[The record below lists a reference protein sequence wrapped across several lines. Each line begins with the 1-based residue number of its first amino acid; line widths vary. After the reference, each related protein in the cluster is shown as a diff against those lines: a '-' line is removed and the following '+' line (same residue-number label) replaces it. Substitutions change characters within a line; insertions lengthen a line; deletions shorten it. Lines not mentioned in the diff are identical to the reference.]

1 MSEKTDVLVNAQV
14 SVLGSMLIDGRC
26 VGVVLPQIKAEY
38 FSVSQYRH
46 LYETVRDLTA
56 RGRPVDPVT
65 VVDAAG
71 KEYYDLVAQLMQVT
85 PTAKNVGAYCQ
96 ILKREARMQ
105 MLKDAASEMLGAE
118 DEDAV
123 RAALDK
129 VNAVMVERPGIQA
142 MTMAQALADFYRRHD
157 PKIKPNFLP
166 WGFPSMNDILV
177 ERGDLVFLGGYPSDG
192 KTTLALAT
200 AREQAKTRRVG
211 FFSFETSC
219 AKLTDAMVCAAARIG
234 LPKIQLNAMNEN
246 DWDTLAA
253 ISADFSSRNLEIV
266 DAAGMS
272 VTDIRLYSMAHHY
285 DVIYID
291 YLQLIPAPSRAKWM
305 QDDFNRVSENSRS
318 LKEFG
323 RTTGTTVVA
332 LSQMTRPEVNK
343 KTGKIP
349 APSMSN
355 LRSSG
360 QLEQDADVIFLLFRE
375 NQKEVDC
382 NRTVTVAKVKTGEA
396 GWSFD
401 LRFEGAMQTFREGAQ
416 KPKKPVR
423 PSEQDQQDFR
433 EMMGNEPLPF

>member
-1 MSEKTDVLVNAQV
+1 MSDARDVLVNAQV

-26 VGVVLPQIKAEY
+26 VGVVLPQIKADY
-38 FSVSQYRH
+38 FSVGQYRH
-46 LYETVRDLTA
+46 LYEVIRDLTV
-56 RGRPVDPVT
+56 RGRPIDPVT
-65 VVDAAG
+65 VVDVAG
-71 KEYYDLVAQLMQVT
+71 KEYYDLVSQLIQVT
-85 PTAKNVGAYCQ
+85 PTAKNVGEYCR

-105 MLKDAASEMLGAE
+105 MLKDAANEIMGAE
-118 DEDAV
+118 DEDDV
-123 RAALDK
+123 REALDK

-142 MTMAQALADFYRRHD
+142 MNMAQALEDFYKRHD
-157 PKIKPNFLP
+157 PKVKPDFLP
-166 WGFPSMNDILV
+166 WGFPSMNDIRV
-177 ERGDLVFLGGYPSDG
+177 EKGDLVFLGGYPSDG
-192 KTTLALAT
+192 KTTLALTT
-200 AREQAKTRRVG
+200 ARTQAAKKRVG

-219 AKLTDAMVCAAARIG
+219 AKLTDAMVCSAAQIG
-234 LPKIQLNAMNEN
+234 LPKIQLNAMNAN
-246 DWDTLAA
+246 DWDALAA
-253 ISADFSSRNLEIV
+253 ISADFSSRNLEII
-266 DAAGMS
+266 DAAGMTA
-272 VTDIRLYSMAHHY
+272 TDIRLYSMAHHY

-291 YLQLIPAPSRAKWM
+291 YLQLIPAASRAKWM
-305 QDDFNRVSENSRS
+305 QDDFNRVSENSRI

-401 LRFEGAMQTFREGAQ
+401 LRFEGAMQTFREGPAKTPAPKRPAQ
-416 KPKKPVR
+416 Q
-423 PSEQDQQDFR
+423 EQTDFR
-433 EMMGNEPLPF
+433 EYMGNEPLPF